1 MAFTR
6 DDLAAYE
13 KQPAKVISDKVSP
26 FRGATP
32 ARAADAAAVA
42 AVASGN
48 VDATPGGAPRAQAQA
63 APADDAPV
71 VDEDGSLGDPTD
83 SGEGTSDAQ
92 SDSSTD
98 LVGHGDAA
106 DPNADLTGDAP
117 TEGGDEPVP
126 AKGSARERIVELN
139 DNLEGTKIFARSMQ
153 ETAKTLA
160 EQNAILRAQLDGT
173 SPAAAVPAPR
183 VENDA
188 PGPMPDMSDEDV
200 QFDNDKYR
208 EKMAKWS
215 KANARAEARAMFQ
228 EMTGATQ
235 AQQLVVEVNTKV
247 EAYKQEHPEFEEIVT
262 NNKTLKANQLA
273 PIAGLRV
280 AKSPYTAEI
289 LMHFGNDVPYAVRVA
304 KMSPDEQLMEIG
316 EIVAGI
322 KAAKKAA
329 GTNGANPV
337 PRNGQT
343 TRQTGAQPARKSIT
357 NAPPPP
363 RPTPAA
369 GRPAARDVLDPNISM
384 DDFVR
389 QHRTGKQADRAQNR
403 KQRGLN

>member
-1 MAFTR
+1 
-6 DDLAAYE
+6 
-13 KQPAKVISDKVSP
+13 
-26 FRGATP
+26 
-32 ARAADAAAVA
+32 
-42 AVASGN
+42 
-48 VDATPGGAPRAQAQA
+48 
-63 APADDAPV
+63 
-71 VDEDGSLGDPTD
+71 
-83 SGEGTSDAQ
+83 
-92 SDSSTD
+92 
-98 LVGHGDAA
+98 
-106 DPNADLTGDAP
+106 
-117 TEGGDEPVP
+117 
-126 AKGSARERIVELN
+126 
-139 DNLEGTKIFARSMQ
+139 MQ

-160 EQNAILRAQLDGT
+160 EQNAILRAQLGGAV
-173 SPAAAVPAPR
+173 PAAAVPAPR
-183 VENDA
+183 VENEA
-188 PGPMPDMSDEDV
+188 LGPMPDMSDEDV

-235 AQQLVVEVNTKV
+235 AQQLVTEVHAKV

-262 NNKTLKANQLA
+262 NNQTLKANQLA
-273 PIAGLRV
+273 AVAGLRV

-369 GRPAARDVLDPNISM
+369 GRPASRDVLDPNISM

-389 QHRTGKQADRAQNR
+389 QHRSGRQADRVANR